1 MRDYRFKGF
10 HPDQNGKTV
19 IKLNG
24 KEIRGDWKYGDLHS
38 DGPFIDEHYVLPETA
53 GQFTGLTDKKGKE
66 IFEGDIANIN
76 GALGDSSQNGVVEY
90 CEAEYIIK
98 LKRIDDNFDCW
109 ARLNDWISKL
119 EVIGN
124 IFENP
129 ELLGVGIE

>member
-1 MRDYRFKGF
+1 MRVIKFRGF
-10 HPDQNGKTV
+10 HADESGKTV

-24 KEIRGDWKYGDLHS
+24 REIKGTWFYGDLHT
-38 DGPFIDEHYVLPETA
+38 DGPYINEHFVIPETVGQYVLS
-53 GQFTGLTDKKGKE
+53 DKNGKE

-109 ARLNDWISKL
+109 ARLNDWISEL

-124 IFENP
+124 IYEAP
-129 ELLGVGIE
+129 ELLEVEE